1 MAKRKA
7 DRPATEKLMLAL
19 EGVSATLTVMKAG
32 QAQATPAETLRLI
45 EQALGYNE
53 QAQDALITVQFH
65 LDLLR

>member
-1 MAKRKA
+1 
-7 DRPATEKLMLAL
+7 MLAL